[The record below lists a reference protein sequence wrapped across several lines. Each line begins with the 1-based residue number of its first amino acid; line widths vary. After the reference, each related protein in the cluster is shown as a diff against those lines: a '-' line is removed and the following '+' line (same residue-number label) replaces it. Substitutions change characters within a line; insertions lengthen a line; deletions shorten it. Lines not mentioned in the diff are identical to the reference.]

1 MSEEKKGIEFGVD
14 YIGETPI
21 QKHMREE
28 AEFRKLPLLIQDA
41 GDGKW
46 KAFLEAEVPAIV
58 ADTEEEFNQ
67 KLLEAG
73 LTPERIQELRQE
85 WEANTLRQGFS
96 WTLKMEVNPKTGEVK
111 AKSSFSDNINI
122 ERGVNSIHREIEKD
136 VLQTPSDIVDV
147 LKETQ
152 PPISEGLVPA
162 ELQPPLLPPV
172 QPGEEAPKGELL
184 EIPGVK
190 IIYSTPKE
198 MIDNWT
204 EGAKG
209 PFEHAVVGVLSTP
222 SSPKDIVK
230 QMFDGVEITK
240 DSMVELPVTYHG
252 PKEIGTPPWE
262 ELPNEAVS
270 DVMSDE
276 GLKWVDGKGDKPVYF
291 PAVHKEKLMNQQTA
305 AIQAEN
311 VGDGWGAELPPAEQ
325 TPTEQPGIPEDKLRE
340 VTVPF
345 PADKIREYFGDKSLF
360 FIANYSESKLKG
372 GAFLTYL
379 SNINIPSDVK
389 FNTPISYEEYA
400 EVMKAYMEQPG
411 VVSAAGLHVMAA
423 EMLLVAKGLPYERSP
438 YALPIDSEVIL
449 KFIQEYKYLVENW
462 LHFIDSTQVFALRSI
477 KALNDHYKPEERFP
491 VVEDRSYVGSNIA
504 QLFRIPEFIAVYFA
518 IEGATYKLSYFKDQF
533 EEYMFKNETLAK
545 YFGSHNNFA
554 ALYFSHY
561 ATGLFKPEDVN
572 HGLFKIGVFDKDS
585 EFYVDVPY
593 EASLQV

>member
-1 MSEEKKGIEFGVD
+1 MSEEKKGIEFGAEF
-14 YIGETPI
+14 IGETPI

-28 AEFRKLPLLIQDA
+28 ADLAR
-41 GDGKW
+41 
-46 KAFLEAEVPAIV
+46 
-58 ADTEEEFNQ
+58 
-67 KLLEAG
+67 
-73 LTPERIQELRQE
+73 
-85 WEANTLRQGFS
+85 GFS
-96 WTLKMEVNPKTGEVK
+96 WKLNMEVNPATGEVK

-136 VLQTPSDIVDV
+136 VPQPGDIILDTNGTTHV
-147 LKETQ
+147 
-152 PPISEGLVPA
+152 VPA
-162 ELQPPLLPPV
+162 E
-172 QPGEEAPKGELL
+172 
-184 EIPGVK
+184 
-190 IIYSTPKE
+190 
-198 MIDNWT
+198 N
-204 EGAKG
+204 
-209 PFEHAVVGVLSTP
+209 
-222 SSPKDIVK
+222 
-230 QMFDGVEITK
+230 
-240 DSMVELPVTYHG
+240 
-252 PKEIGTPPWE
+252 
-262 ELPNEAVS
+262 VS
-270 DVMSDE
+270 
-276 GLKWVDGKGDKPVYF
+276 
-291 PAVHKEKLMNQQTA
+291 
-305 AIQAEN
+305 
-311 VGDGWGAELPPAEQ
+311 DGWGAELPPAEQ

-389 FNTPISYEEYA
+389 FNTPISYDEYA

-572 HGLFKIGVFDKDS
+572 HGLFKIGVFDKNS